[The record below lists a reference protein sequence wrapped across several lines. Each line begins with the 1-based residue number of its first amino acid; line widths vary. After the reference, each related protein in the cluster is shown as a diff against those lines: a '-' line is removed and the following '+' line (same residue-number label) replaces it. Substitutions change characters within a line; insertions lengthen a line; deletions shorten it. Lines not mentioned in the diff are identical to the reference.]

1 MKKMLKVIDILKS
14 NDRDYK
20 SLLESIIKDRKIYNP
35 EYTLSKIEEKKYLD
49 LKKRLDNEEPIEYI
63 LNSAYFENQIFYV
76 DNNVLIPRK
85 ETETIIPYL
94 SLYKSVLDLGCGS
107 GAVGITLKRKHT
119 NINVTMSDISQ
130 NAIKIAYKN
139 LGNLEIPIIHSDLLL
154 NIDVSKFD
162 CIFANLPYI
171 DINKKE
177 KVAKSVYLYEPHI
190 ALFTKSKGLYLINKL
205 IKDLDNKNFNGVLF
219 LELDPWQIK
228 YIKKRKEIIKDQ
240 FGQNRF
246 IKIKY
251 I

>member
-20 SLLESIIKDRKIYNP
+20 SLLESIIKDKKTYNP

-63 LNSAYFENQIFYV
+63 LNFAYFENQIFYV

-107 GAVGITLKRKHT
+107 GAVGITLKRKYT
-119 NINVTMSDISQ
+119 NINITMSDISQ

-139 LGNLEIPIIHSDLLL
+139 LENLEIPIIQSDLLA

-177 KVAKSVYLYEPHI
+177 KIAKSVYLYEPHI
-190 ALFTKSKGLYLINKL
+190 AIFTKSKGLYLINKL
-205 IKDLDNKNFNGVLF
+205 IKDLDNKNFSGVLF

>member
-1 MKKMLKVIDILKS
+1 MIKVIDILKQ
-14 NDRDYK
+14 NNVEYK
-20 SLLESIIKDRKIYNP
+20 SLLESIIKNEKIHNP
-35 EYTLSKIEEKKYLD
+35 EYTLSKLEERKYLD

-107 GAVGITLKRKHT
+107 GAVGITLKRKYI

-139 LGNLEIPIIHSDLLL
+139 LGDLEIPIIQSDLIF

-177 KVAKSVYLYEPHI
+177 KIAKSVYLYEPHI

-205 IKDLDNKNFNGVLF
+205 IKDLNNKNFSGVLF